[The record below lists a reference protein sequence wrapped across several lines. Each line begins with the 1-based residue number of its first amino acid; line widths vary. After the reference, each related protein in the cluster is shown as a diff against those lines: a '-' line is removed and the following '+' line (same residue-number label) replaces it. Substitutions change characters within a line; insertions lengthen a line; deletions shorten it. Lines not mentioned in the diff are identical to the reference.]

1 MITHEK
7 PIYTLCP
14 LEDFKLI
21 LGIDDRDD
29 KLSRF
34 CLMTATHTIE
44 QYCKRRLLR
53 RKHLEQLSF
62 SGDLL
67 LPLREYPIVEILT
80 VHSVTDYKKNSE
92 IIEPEFYELI
102 PECGTDLDIP
112 FEISLSSAVARMKD
126 ISTLKVIYKA
136 GYLLAEVPADLKAAC
151 LELAAWNFNRYK
163 SKRIGIINSEKSSS
177 NNVSFEMSMP
187 ENVKMLLEPYRRKTI

>member
-1 MITHEK
+1 
-7 PIYTLCP
+7 
-14 LEDFKLI
+14 
-21 LGIDDRDD
+21 
-29 KLSRF
+29 
-34 CLMTATHTIE
+34 MTATHTIE